1 MKRRDF
7 LVGAAAAPLAAP
19 AVHLRP
25 KLADAEAPFKLGYAP
40 SPGQFSSLAGDSV
53 LDQIAFAHDLGF
65 TAWEDNGMVSRSA
78 ADQEAIGAALADRG
92 MQMGV
97 FVANFGTAF
106 GKKSFSSGD
115 PEHLESFLADLSK
128 SVEVAKRV
136 GATWM
141 TVVMGDLEPR
151 LELDFQHANAIEM
164 LRRGAEVFEPEGLT
178 MVLEPLNPWRDH
190 PGMLLSKIPQ
200 AYMLCKAVA
209 SPAVKILFDI
219 YHQQITEGNLIPN
232 IDRAWDETPYFQIGD
247 NPGRKEPG
255 TGEINYRNVF
265 RHIHSRGF
273 TGVLG
278 MEHGHSVGGAEGE
291 RLVIKRYRE
300 ADAF

>member
-1 MKRRDF
+1 M
-7 LVGAAAAPLAAP
+7 PLAP

-25 KLADAEAPFKLGYAP
+25 KLPTASAPFKLGYGP
-40 SPGQFSSLAGDSV
+40 SPGQFAALAGDDYI
-53 LDQIAFAHDLGF
+53 DQIAFAHDQGF
-65 TAWEDNGMVSRSA
+65 TAWEDNTLARREPEL
-78 ADQEAIGAALADRG
+78 QEQVGKELADRG

-106 GKKSFSSGD
+106 GKKSFSMAS
-115 PEHLESFLADLSK
+115 PEHMESFVADLET
-128 SVEVAKRV
+128 SVEVAKRC

-151 LELDFQHANAIEM
+151 LELDFQHANAIDM
-164 LRRGAEVFEPEGLT
+164 LRRGAEVFEPHGLT

-190 PGMLLSKIPQ
+190 PGMLLAKIPQ
-200 AYMLCKAVA
+200 AYMLCKAVG

-232 IDRAWDETPYFQIGD
+232 IDSAWDETPYFQIGD
-247 NPGRKEPG
+247 NPGRGEPG
-255 TGEINYRNVF
+255 SGEINYRNVF
-265 RHIHSRGF
+265 RHIHSKGF

-278 MEHGHSVGGAEGE
+278 MEHGQSLGGAEGQQ
-291 RLVIKRYRE
+291 LVLERYRE
-300 ADAF
+300 ADDF